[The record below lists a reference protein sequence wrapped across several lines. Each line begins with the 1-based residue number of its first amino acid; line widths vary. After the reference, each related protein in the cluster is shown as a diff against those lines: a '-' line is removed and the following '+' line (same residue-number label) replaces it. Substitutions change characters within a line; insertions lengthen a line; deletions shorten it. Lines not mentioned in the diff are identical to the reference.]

1 MDVPLYAI
9 ALLIFAMLYLAIG
22 VVLSITLIIT
32 FVLLFLYLTVRH
44 GKMPDNYP
52 HGFGDAL
59 ITAIFIGVTWG
70 IFILLGPKNP
80 VPFLP
85 QNGAATYSTSLL
97 TLNDI
102 VAIAVILAII
112 FLFIGAFLARQLKEG
127 QSGSGMGGG
136 ATTTT
141 TAQSESKPKQGVGA

>member
-9 ALLIFAMLYLAIG
+9 ALILFALLYLAVS
-22 VVLSITLIIT
+22 VVLSITLVIT
-32 FVLLFLYLTVRH
+32 LVLLFLYLTLRH

-70 IFILLGPKNP
+70 IFILLGPKSP

-85 QNGAATYSTSLL
+85 SGGSLTYATLQP
-97 TLNDI
+97 
-102 VAIAVILAII
+102 VALDAIIGVGVVLAII
-112 FLFIGAFLARQLKEG
+112 FLVIGSFIARQLREG
-127 QSGSGMGGG
+127 STGSGGGS
-136 ATTTT
+136 TTT

>member
-9 ALLIFAMLYLAIG
+9 ALIVFALLYLAVS
-22 VVLSITLIIT
+22 VVLSFTLVITL
-32 FVLLFLYLTVRH
+32 VLLYLYLTLRH

-70 IFILLGPKNP
+70 IFILLGPKSP

-85 QNGAATYSTSLL
+85 SGGNLTYAPLEPVVLDALL
-97 TLNDI
+97 GVGI
-102 VAIAVILAII
+102 VLAIV
-112 FLFIGAFLARQLKEG
+112 FLVIGSFIARNLREG
-127 QSGSGMGGG
+127 STGSGGG

-141 TAQSESKPKQGVGA
+141 AQSDSKPKQGVGA

>member
-9 ALLIFAMLYLAIG
+9 ALLIFAMLYLAVG
-22 VVLSITLIIT
+22 VVLSVTLIIT
-32 FVLLFLYLTVRH
+32 FVILFLYLTVRH
-44 GKMPDNYP
+44 GKMPENYP
-52 HGFGDAL
+52 HGFGDAM

-85 QNGAATYSTSLL
+85 ANGAATYTTASFL

-112 FLFIGAFLARQLKEG
+112 FLFLGSFIARQLKEG
-127 QSGSGMGGG
+127 QGGSGTGGG
-136 ATTTT
+136 ATTT

>member
-9 ALLIFAMLYLAIG
+9 ALLVFSILYLALA
-22 VVLSITLIIT
+22 VVFSVAIIITLI
-32 FVLLFLYLTVRH
+32 VLFLYLTVRH

-70 IFILLGPKNP
+70 IFVLLGPKNP

-85 QNGAATYSTSLL
+85 SNGSATYQAANVLPVNEVVT
-97 TLNDI
+97 I
-102 VAIAVILAII
+102 VVILAIV
-112 FLFIGAFLARQLKEG
+112 FLFIGAFIARNLKEG
-127 QSGSGMGGG
+127 PSGGSQV
-136 ATTTT
+136 TTS
-141 TAQSESKPKQGVGA
+141 AASEGKGPKQGVGA

>member
-1 MDVPLYAI
+1 MDVPLYALG
-9 ALLIFAMLYLAIG
+9 LLVFAMLYLAVG
-22 VVLSITLIIT
+22 VVLSIALIVT
-32 FVLLFLYLTVRH
+32 FVILYLYLTVRY

-80 VPFLP
+80 IPFLP
-85 QNGAATYSTSLL
+85 QNGSATYSSATFL
-97 TLNDI
+97 TVNDI
-102 VAIAVILAII
+102 VAIAVVLAII
-112 FLFIGAFLARQLKEG
+112 FLFIGAFLARQLNDG
-127 QSGSGMGGG
+127 QGGG
-136 ATTTT
+136 GGGGSTTT